1 MCLWIRHGE
10 SVTTQNFY
18 KSKKYAVSAAT
29 KEAKEPRIFAE
40 EAADLLKGVIGELV
54 GAAEDPVPVAALTE
68 GVAVAVAVGLA
79 EPVGP
84 AEPVE
89 LLLCSGRS
97 TLKSCQISY
106 SPTNNVY
113 DRKENTHR

>member
-1 MCLWIRHGE
+1 MCLWIRLSE

-54 GAAEDPVPVAALTE
+54 GAADDPVPVAALTE
-68 GVAVAVAVGLA
+68 GVAVAVA
-79 EPVGP
+79 VGP

-106 SPTNNVY
+106 SPANNVY
-113 DRKENTHR
+113 DRKEHTRR